1 MAQKKEGPESS
12 ENKPGVKI
20 QDLTPSKDAKGGVAR
35 NTNAGGANPN
45 SGINVNS
52 ARNNPDGAIN
62 VDSGKNL
69 D

>member
-1 MAQKKEGPESS
+1 MAQKKEGPEAS
-12 ENKPGVKI
+12 KPGVKI

-45 SGINVNS
+45 SGVNANS
-52 ARNNPDGAIN
+52 GRNQ
-62 VDSGKNL
+62 DSSRNLDAGKNL